1 MDYLGQDRRE
11 GLGRRSAPRFTLVLL
26 LLVSVLLLFS
36 SLYSAQASVFK
47 KAREGVIDAASP
59 VLEVFAG
66 PIAYVN
72 GLIGYVGD
80 YFRVLEQNEALR
92 EENAELRQWMQD
104 ALELR
109 TIVAAYEGLQTYQ
122 TPPKASPIDAFVI
135 GEANDAFARSMIV
148 NAGRARNVETGM
160 AVVDENGLIGRI
172 VYTGARAS
180 RVLLLT
186 DTQSR
191 VPVYIEG
198 ADMEG
203 ILVGNTRKKPVI
215 DVTVDGEA
223 APPAPG
229 QRVVTS
235 GAGGALPRG
244 LPVGVVDRVNGEAV
258 VIGLYADY
266 VRTRMVRIINYEFP
280 NPDEAVSLSATNV
293 IAEPGPRVGAETGS
307 EPGAAAAGR
316 ASGEDA
322 VAEASAET
330 PPRGVAPLTPAAAT
344 PAFATPSSAAP
355 LPDPPGPASTAAPSE
370 G

>member
-1 MDYLGQDRRE
+1 MEYLGQDRRE
-11 GLGRRSAPRFTLVLL
+11 GLGRRSAPRFVLVLL
-26 LLVSVLLLFS
+26 ILVSVLLLLS

-47 KAREGVIDAASP
+47 KAREGVIDAAAP
-59 VLEVFAG
+59 VLELVAG

-72 GLIGYVGD
+72 ELIGYVGD

-109 TIVAAYEGLQTYQ
+109 SIVASYEGLQTYQ
-122 TPPKASPIDAFVI
+122 APPEAQPIDAFVI
-135 GEANDAFARSMIV
+135 GEANDAFSRSMIV
-148 NAGRARNVETGM
+148 NAGRARNVETGQ

-172 VYTGARAS
+172 VHTGVNAS
-180 RVLLLT
+180 RILLLT
-186 DTQSR
+186 DIQSR

-198 ADMEG
+198 ADVEG

-215 DVTVDGEA
+215 DITVDGEGVVA
-223 APPAPG
+223 ARG
-229 QRVVTS
+229 QRVLTS

-244 LPVGVVDRVNGEAV
+244 LPVGIVDRVGDEDI

-280 NPDEAVSLSATNV
+280 DPDEAAALSSSGLAAQAAGQTP
-293 IAEPGPRVGAETGS
+293 AQALDAATGS
-307 EPGAAAAGR
+307 PPTTAQ
-316 ASGEDA
+316 ASGQ
-322 VAEASAET
+322 
-330 PPRGVAPLTPAAAT
+330 APTPAAAISV
-344 PAFATPSSAAP
+344 A
-355 LPDPPGPASTAAPSE
+355 LPTE